1 MRTGGSGHGEVVQ
14 LYLSGA
20 NVTGLTTPVQNLV
33 GFKRVDLLLGQA
45 QEVIFVVER
54 ASLETAMGDGSRKV
68 VAGEYTLWAGGHQP
82 RDKEGDAGSSGKC
95 VSTTLQLK

>member
-1 MRTGGSGHGEVVQ
+1 M
-14 LYLSGA
+14 YLSGA

-45 QEVIFVVER
+45 VIFVVER

-95 VSTTLQLK
+95 VSTTLQLSSDKPSVAWNEE